1 METDLLHIAEKN
13 FQTSVANLR
22 KGGVDFRGL
31 EKKRVLIFL
40 LLKRGLL
47 KRGSFYVGVLVQ
59 QWRNIIILA

>member
-31 EKKRVLIFL
+31 EK
-40 LLKRGLL
+40 RG
-47 KRGSFYVGVLVQ
+47 F
-59 QWRNIIILA
+59 